1 MKSIRTVK
9 IMKKFFIKCFK
20 RNIGIFLVSTGILLM
35 LVYRQIPPVDSNI
48 PTSIASFA
56 LFVVMIFV
64 NYRAYVAEIRHY
76 NLNLNERLSTEYM
89 YKAENLHLL
98 NVCFKICQ
106 GICLLFAMLFI
117 YQPFYLLIIKSPLFF
132 YKEIPVLLC
141 AGYLLLA
148 LGGIILATNDSAA
161 E

>member
-9 IMKKFFIKCFK
+9 IMKKFFINCFK
-20 RNIGIFLVSTGILLM
+20 RNIGIFLAATGILLM
-35 LVYRQIPPVDSNI
+35 LAYRQIPPVDSNI
-48 PTSIASFA
+48 PTSFALFA

-64 NYRAYVAEIRHY
+64 NYRAYIAEIRHY
-76 NLNLNERLSTEYM
+76 NLNERLSM
-89 YKAENLHLL
+89 YEAENLHLL
-98 NVCFKICQ
+98 NICFKTCQ
-106 GICLLFAMLFI
+106 GVCLLLAMLFI
-117 YQPFYLLIIKSPLFF
+117 YKPFYLFIIKSPLFF